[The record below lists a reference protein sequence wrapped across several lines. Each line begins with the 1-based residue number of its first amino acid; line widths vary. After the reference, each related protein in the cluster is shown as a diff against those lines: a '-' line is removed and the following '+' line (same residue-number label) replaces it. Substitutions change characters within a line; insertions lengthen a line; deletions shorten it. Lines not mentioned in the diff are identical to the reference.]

1 MSLTSNSTYVGYQ
14 AWAVRSG
21 FTPSFDTKGPW
32 FNYSAYADTEGTLL
46 GIQARSTGKVYFE
59 FNFRRASTTET
70 EYCFGLVTGS
80 HDPDTDLPGFSAES
94 WAFCTEDVGFYHN
107 SSKTTISD
115 SYISNITSE
124 TSGFYY
130 DYNNYV
136 YRNDY
141 VVKVAIDF
149 DAGYI
154 WFGGWNGS
162 LERWE
167 GDPAAGTDP
176 DYTFTPNTPLY
187 PAVGYKFT
195 HTGFLCTAIVQLCCS
210 RDFARRSP
218 PSGFVFWDEFDY
230 QAEVISDNPVGYW
243 MACPHVYN
251 EAWFTNSLGFYHKE
265 ADSSLNQKYCEHYT
279 SNSYGFLT
287 GEAGYVFSNQPGYR
301 WYAAANSSF
310 VKYPV
315 SLSSTSSFTLEASVY
330 ITGAGAVNNTADVW
344 TEGSGLVTNYIQAN
358 QQASWTLAQ
367 SWVGIALRNYKF
379 KFHLREYE
387 VTAGSDVSTGAHH
400 IVAVFDASAQT
411 LTLYIDGSQVGQ
423 TTGVTPTSSGTSWL
437 AWGCLRPNQ
446 TNGNFPGYFRDCAF
460 YPSALSSARVAAHYA
475 VLASTDIDLAGSPAV
490 VASASGDLTFL
501 VDLAATAT
509 DSVSA
514 SGDLEITTVMGSSAE
529 AVASSTGDLEVEYP
543 MVDLAGNA
551 QGQASAT
558 GDLDDGKISG
568 GATGTSSA
576 TGELN
581 MSVPLTADAV
591 ARAIA
596 AGNPGVLIPLGSNA
610 AVVAA
615 ATGNILM
622 TTGLAGDAEDVIS
635 ASGVANLLVGLSGS
649 AASRAAAVAALTI
662 GSALEGSAAVVGTVT
677 GDINVAMDLDADAA
691 IQVTATGQAAIAT
704 ALEGN
709 AEVEAQSDADLSVAL
724 TITGHQCYAVN
735 LTAGSVT
742 TFDNFDFERL
752 VRAHGQLYG
761 LKSGSL
767 YKISAA
773 SSKDPGPTNID
784 ATLRF
789 AQSDF
794 SSDVVKRL
802 NYIYFQSRAKDGVNC
817 TPIFDETNGREYA
830 SRIYNIAGSTTH
842 RVDVGKGNQWYT
854 LGMIITNKSG
864 GELDIYSASPL
875 ISSLSRRLK

>member
-1 MSLTSNSTYVGYQ
+1 MAATSNNSYVGYQ
-14 AWAVRSG
+14 AWAYRSG
-21 FTPSFDTKGPW
+21 YSPSNNTKGPW
-32 FNYSAYADTEGTLL
+32 FNYSAYADSQGALY
-46 GIQARSTGKVYFE
+46 GIQSRSTGKAYFE

-70 EYCFGLVTGS
+70 DYCFGLSTGS
-80 HDPDTDLPGFSAES
+80 HSPTDLPGFSAES
-94 WAFCTEDVGFYHN
+94 WALCTESIGFYHN
-107 SSKTTISD
+107 STQTTTAD
-115 SYISNITSE
+115 SYINALASDVR
-124 TSGFYY
+124 GWYY
-130 DYNNYV
+130 DYSSYV
-136 YRNDY
+136 TYSGY

-149 DAGYI
+149 DAGKI
-154 WFGGWNGS
+154 WFGIWNGS
-162 LERWE
+162 LESWD

-176 DYTFTPNTPLY
+176 TYTFTPNTPLY
-187 PAVGYKFT
+187 PALGWKFK
-195 HTGFLCTAIVQLCCS
+195 HTGFLCTAMVELGCS
-210 RDFARRSP
+210 RDFARRNP
-218 PSGFVFWDEFDY
+218 PSGFSFWDEFDY
-230 QAEVISDNPVGYW
+230 QAEVLADSPVGYW
-243 MACPHVYN
+243 MASPHIYG
-251 EAWFTNSLGFYHKE
+251 ETFITNSLGYPGLY
-265 ADSSLNQKYCEHYT
+265 ADSSLNQKYTEHYNG
-279 SNSYGFLT
+279 SAYNFLT
-287 GEAGYVFSNQPGYR
+287 ADASAIFSAAPAYR

-310 VKYPV
+310 GKYPV

-330 ITGAGAVNNTADVW
+330 ITGAGAVNDTADVW

-358 QQASWTLAQ
+358 QQASWTLGQ
-367 SWVGIALRNYKF
+367 SWVGIALRDYRF

-400 IVAVFDASAQT
+400 IMAVFDASAQT
-411 LTLYIDGSQVGQ
+411 LTLYIDGTQVGQ
-423 TTGVTPTSSGTSWL
+423 TTSVTPTSSGTSWL

-460 YPSALSSARVAAHYA
+460 YPSALSSTRVTAHYDA
-475 VLASTDIDLAGSPAV
+475 LASTDVDLAGNST
-490 VASASGDLTFL
+490 VATGASGDLTFL

-514 SGDLEITTVMGSSAE
+514 S
-529 AVASSTGDLEVEYP
+529 GDLEVEYP

-558 GDLDDGKISG
+558 GDLDDGKIAG
-568 GATGTSSA
+568 GATSTASA

-591 ARAIA
+591 SRAIA
-596 AGNPGVLIPLGSNA
+596 AGNPGMLIPLGSNA

-622 TTGLAGDAEDVIS
+622 TTGLAGDAEDVTS
-635 ASGVANLLVGLSGS
+635 ASGVANLLIGLSGS

-662 GSALEGSAAVVGTVT
+662 GSALEGSATVVGTVT
-677 GDINVAMDLDADAA
+677 GDMNVAMDLDADAA
-691 IQVTATGQAAIAT
+691 TQMTATGQVAIAT

-709 AEVEAQSDADLSVAL
+709 AEVEAQSDANLSVAL

-735 LTAGSVT
+735 LATGSVT

-767 YKISAA
+767 YKISAS

-817 TPIFDETNGREYA
+817 TPIFDETNGHEYA

-854 LGMIITNKSG
+854 LGMIITNRSG
-864 GELDIYSASPL
+864 GDLDIYSASPL